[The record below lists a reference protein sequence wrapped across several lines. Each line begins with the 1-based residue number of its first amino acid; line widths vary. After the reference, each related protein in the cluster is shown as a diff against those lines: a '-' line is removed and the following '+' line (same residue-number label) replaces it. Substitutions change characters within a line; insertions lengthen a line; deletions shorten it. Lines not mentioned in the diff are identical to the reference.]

1 MTMTLGEK
9 LRALRSTSGWTQP
22 EFARKLGIE
31 QSYLSKLENDKS
43 IPSTEMFDKL
53 CTAYE
58 VTPDEIL
65 KDLDKDYIRKNLMH
79 IPIIA
84 NTSNSKHEIAKGKR
98 KAAVIVCST
107 FILVAVLFFFIA
119 SLELLSSN
127 KQYEYSSPGVNY
139 KTEINACIKSNEEKF
154 CHMKYVGSYMPNMY
168 PQQTRNNTS
177 DTIIAKTYRGSTF
190 NINLEV
196 GSREYY
202 LKKEI
207 TERSTANNIFLILAV
222 FLMTLGVLG
231 LIVEARFYSI
241 DKNT

>member
-1 MTMTLGEK
+1 MTLGEK

-43 IPSTEMFDKL
+43 IPSIEMFDKL

-58 VTPDEIL
+58 VTPDEMTR
-65 KDLDKDYIRKNLMH
+65 DLDKDYVRKNLMH

-84 NTSNSKHEIAKGKR
+84 NTSNNRHEVAKGKR

-119 SLELLSSN
+119 QLELLSSN
-127 KQYEYSSPGVNY
+127 KQYEYVSHGVNY
-139 KTEINACIKSNEEKF
+139 MNEINDCLKSNEEKF
-154 CHMKYVGSYMPNMY
+154 CHMKYVGRDMPMMF
-168 PQQTRNNTS
+168 RNDIPDALIT
-177 DTIIAKTYRGSTF
+177 KEYRGSTF
-190 NINLEV
+190 NVDLEL
-196 GSREYY
+196 GYRDYI

-207 TERSTANNIFLILAV
+207 TERSTANNIFLIMAV
-222 FLMTLGVLG
+222 FLMTLGILG

-241 DKNT
+241 DKST

>member
-1 MTMTLGEK
+1 MTLGEK

-58 VTPDEIL
+58 VTPDEML
-65 KDLDKDYIRKNLMH
+65 KGLNSDYIRKNLMH

-84 NTSNSKHEIAKGKR
+84 NSTNNKHEVSKGKR

-107 FILVAVLFFFIA
+107 FILVAVLFLFIA
-119 SLELLSSN
+119 QLELLSSN
-127 KQYEYSSPGVNY
+127 KQYEYISLGVDF
-139 KTEINACIKSNEEKF
+139 KHEINQCLESNEEKKCYLEF
-154 CHMKYVGSYMPNMY
+154 TGEYDPEAYH
-168 PQQTRNNTS
+168 NTTHNWVS
-177 DTIIAKTYRGSTF
+177 DSIIT
-190 NINLEV
+190 
-196 GSREYY
+196 REYIGESFMEELEHGFRDY
-202 LKKEI
+202 HVKVLKDK
-207 TERSTANNIFLILAV
+207 RSPANNIFLIMAV

-241 DKNT
+241 DKNS

>member
-1 MTMTLGEK
+1 MTLGEK

-58 VTPDEIL
+58 VTPDEML

-119 SLELLSSN
+119 QLELLSSN
-127 KQYEYSSPGVNY
+127 KQYEYRSLGIDF
-139 KTEINACIKSNEEKF
+139 KHEINECLKNKEEKH
-154 CHMKYVGSYMPNMY
+154 CYIKYTGEYI
-168 PQQTRNNTS
+168 PQVYDKTTHNWVPDS
-177 DTIIAKTYRGSTF
+177 IIT
-190 NINLEV
+190 
-196 GSREYY
+196 REYKGKSFM
-202 LKKEI
+202 KKLDEGFRDYHVKVL
-207 TERSTANNIFLILAV
+207 EDKRSPANNIFLILAV

-241 DKNT
+241 DKSN

>member
-1 MTMTLGEK
+1 MTLGEK

-65 KDLDKDYIRKNLMH
+65 KGLNSDYIRKNLMH

-84 NTSNSKHEIAKGKR
+84 NSTNNKHEVSKGKR

-107 FILVAVLFFFIA
+107 FILVAVLFIFIA
-119 SLELLSSN
+119 QLELLSSN
-127 KQYEYSSPGVNY
+127 KQYEYYSPGVNY
-139 KTEINACIKSNEEKF
+139 SNEINACIKSNEEKF
-154 CHMKYVGSYMPNMY
+154 CYMKYVGLYMPNMY
-168 PQQTRNNTS
+168 PQATRNSTS
-177 DTIIAKTYRGSTF
+177 DTIITKTYRGSTF
-190 NINLEV
+190 NINLDL
-196 GSREYY
+196 GYREYY
-202 LKKEI
+202 LKKEL
-207 TERSTANNIFLILAV
+207 TKRSAANNIFLILAV

>member
-1 MTMTLGEK
+1 MTLGEK
-9 LRALRSTSGWTQP
+9 LRSLRSTSSWTQP

-31 QSYLSKLENDKS
+31 QSYLSKMENDKS

-58 VTPDEIL
+58 VTPDEML
-65 KDLDKDYIRKNLMH
+65 KDLDREYIRQNLMH

-84 NTSNSKHEIAKGKR
+84 NNSNSKHKIAKGKR

-119 SLELLSSN
+119 NLELLSSN
-127 KQYEYSSPGVNY
+127 KQYEYRSLGVDF
-139 KTEINACIKSNEEKF
+139 KHEINECLKTNEDRYCYIKFTGE
-154 CHMKYVGSYMPNMY
+154 YMPQIYEKTTHNWV
-168 PQQTRNNTS
+168 S
-177 DTIIAKTYRGSTF
+177 DSIIT
-190 NINLEV
+190 
-196 GSREYY
+196 REYKGESFMVKLDEGFRSY
-202 LKKEI
+202 YVKSLKDK
-207 TERSTANNIFLILAV
+207 RSTANNIFLILAV

>member
-1 MTMTLGEK
+1 MTLGEK
-9 LRALRSTSGWTQP
+9 LRSLRSTSSWTQP

-31 QSYLSKLENDKS
+31 QSYLSKMENDKS

-58 VTPDEIL
+58 VTPDEML

-84 NTSNSKHEIAKGKR
+84 NSTNSKHEIARGKR
-98 KAAVIVCST
+98 KMAVIICST
-107 FILVAVLFFFIA
+107 FILVAVFFSFIA
-119 SLELLSSN
+119 QLELLSSN
-127 KQYEYSSPGVNY
+127 KQYEYVSLGVDF
-139 KTEINACIKSNEEKF
+139 KHEINECLDENEEKY
-154 CHMKYVGSYMPNMY
+154 CYIKYTGEYEPKAYDHTTHNWI
-168 PQQTRNNTS
+168 S
-177 DTIIAKTYRGSTF
+177 DSIIAHEYKGESFMEKLDKGFRDYHVKV
-190 NINLEV
+190 LED
-196 GSREYY
+196 
-202 LKKEI
+202 K
-207 TERSTANNIFLILAV
+207 RSPANNIFLIMAV

>member
-1 MTMTLGEK
+1 MTLGEK

-58 VTPDEIL
+58 VTPDEML
-65 KDLDKDYIRKNLMH
+65 KGLNSDYIRKNLMH

-84 NTSNSKHEIAKGKR
+84 NSTNNKHEVSKGKR

-107 FILVAVLFFFIA
+107 FILVAVLFLFIA
-119 SLELLSSN
+119 QLELLSSN
-127 KQYEYSSPGVNY
+127 KQYEYRSTGVDF
-139 KTEINACIKSNEEKF
+139 KHEINECLKTHEEKHCF
-154 CHMKYVGSYMPNMY
+154 INFTGSYV
-168 PQQTRNNTS
+168 PQEFNKTTHNWIS
-177 DTIIAKTYRGSTF
+177 DSIIT
-190 NINLEV
+190 
-196 GSREYY
+196 REYKGESFTVKLNQGFRDY
-202 LKKEI
+202 YVNRLEDK
-207 TERSTANNIFLILAV
+207 RSTANNIFLILAV

-231 LIVEARFYSI
+231 LIVEARFYRI
-241 DKNT
+241 DKSV

>member
-1 MTMTLGEK
+1 MTLGEK

-58 VTPDEIL
+58 VTPDEMTR
-65 KDLDKDYIRKNLMH
+65 DLDKDYVRKNLMH

-84 NTSNSKHEIAKGKR
+84 NTSNNRHEVAKGKR

-119 SLELLSSN
+119 QLELLSSN
-127 KQYEYSSPGVNY
+127 KQYEYVSLGVDF
-139 KTEINACIKSNEEKF
+139 KHEINQCLNSNNEKKCYLEF
-154 CHMKYVGSYMPNMY
+154 TGEYAPKAYDHTTHNWVPDS
-168 PQQTRNNTS
+168 
-177 DTIIAKTYRGSTF
+177 IIT
-190 NINLEV
+190 
-196 GSREYY
+196 REYKGESFM
-202 LKKEI
+202 KKLDEGFRDYHVK
-207 TERSTANNIFLILAV
+207 ELEDKRSTANNVFLIMAV

-231 LIVEARFYSI
+231 LIVEARFYRI